1 MKKVVGLTG
10 GIGSGKT
17 TVAKMFESQGI
28 PVYYADD
35 EAKKLMNSSDVIKQ
49 KLISAFGN
57 ESYAEGELN
66 RAYLAKQ
73 VFNDPE
79 KLKIINDIVH
89 PEVDRHFKNWVSQ
102 QDNEIVI
109 QENAILFE
117 SGKKDL
123 FDVIITVTAPKELR
137 INRVVKRDHTTA
149 EQVNARINNQMEEKE
164 KIKKSD
170 FVIQNIDLENSKKQA
185 LQILQDIN

>member
-1 MKKVVGLTG
+1 MKVIGLTG

-17 TVAKMFESQGI
+17 TIAKMFEEQGI

-35 EAKKLMNSSDVIKQ
+35 EAKKLMNTSGEIRK
-49 KLISAFGN
+49 KLISAFG
-57 ESYAEGELN
+57 EDSFLEGELN
-66 RAYLAKQ
+66 RAYLAEQ

-79 KLKIINDIVH
+79 KLKMINGIVH
-89 PEVDRHFKNWVSQ
+89 PEVDKHFKNWISGQ
-102 QDNEIVI
+102 ESEIVI

-137 INRVVKRDHTTA
+137 IKRVVQRDQTTA
-149 EQVNARINNQMEEKE
+149 EQVNARINNQMEEEE
-164 KIKKSD
+164 KIKNSD
-170 FVIQNIDLENSKKQA
+170 FVIENIDLEKSKKQV
-185 LQILQDIN
+185 LQILQDIK